1 MAQPSITPG
10 SFKRLVASAG
20 NALQLSTTPL
30 KVLWFLVQAIP
41 GNTGNVFLGASD
53 VDSAKGIV
61 IEPSMSQP
69 VNLDVPDAFHA
80 GGLRLDLSEWY
91 IDAANSTDGV
101 VVLYGLYPGD

>member
-1 MAQPSITPG
+1 MAQPTITPG
-10 SFKRLVASAG
+10 SFNKLVASAG
-20 NALQLSTTPL
+20 VAEALSSVSL
-30 KVLWFLVQAIP
+30 KVMWFLVQAIP

-53 VDSAKGIV
+53 VDSTRGLV

-91 IDAANSTDGV
+91 IDAANSADGV